1 MCYAA
6 TVRGRCEVSVERRA
20 QSVARG
26 ARRVDREAQ
35 TSSRV
40 TRAICRSA
48 LIAVAILTGGC
59 SWFTDFKQQPKI
71 DPWESLNDTIPP
83 RGNPQTSVPVYGTV
97 APGYLYG
104 RAPLPGALDSMSAIA
119 NPTPPDARSLANG
132 RINFQINCAVCH
144 GPLGHGDG
152 PATRYGMV
160 PMSLIA
166 DATKNRT
173 DGYIFAMIR
182 NGRGLMPTYN
192 RIEEPDRWD
201 IVNYVRSLQGKFGA
215 APDTAHGFPGEN
227 GTTVPGPSISAPT
240 RPAPYYHMVYPQA
253 GTQPGA
259 PAALAPLPNAPPA
272 AGPATKADSAR
283 AGRPSDSTSQ
293 RRRP

>member
-1 MCYAA
+1 M
-6 TVRGRCEVSVERRA
+6 SVERRA
-20 QSVARG
+20 QSVVRG
-26 ARRVDREAQ
+26 AWRVDREAQ
-35 TSSRV
+35 MSSRA
-40 TRAICRSA
+40 TRAIYCSA
-48 LIAVAILTGGC
+48 LIVVAILTGGC

-104 RAPLPGALDSMSAIA
+104 RAPLPGALDSMSAIG

-144 GPLGHGDG
+144 GALGHGDG

-259 PAALAPLPNAPPA
+259 PAALAPLPNAAPA

>member
-1 MCYAA
+1 
-6 TVRGRCEVSVERRA
+6 VSVERRA

-26 ARRVDREAQ
+26 AWRVDREAQ
-35 TSSRV
+35 LSSRP
-40 TRAICRSA
+40 TRAICGST

-272 AGPATKADSAR
+272 AAPATKADSAR
-283 AGRPSDSTSQ
+283 AGQPSDSTSQ